1 MPRFLVQRP
10 PRNFCVRFLHPLPS
24 PPASALSRPLCSW
37 LPSPGD
43 RPFLLSALFVS
54 GSMGAASPEND
65 ISSPCPPSA
74 SGPTLFLPSSAFF
87 ARWAIFPLVSIPRLL
102 FLPFLPLFIRASPH
116 SIHLSCFFFLSD
128 ASLPL
133 ALLPFFPF
141 PPFLTA
147 RFSHAMSTLPFPHS
161 IRPVSPALCPR
172 RALLSRRPRFA
183 CFYLPGNVVCYAG
196 IKSFFTRYFACISY

>member
-10 PRNFCVRFLHPLPS
+10 PRNFCARFLHPLPS
-24 PPASALSRPLCSW
+24 PPAFAVSRPYAPGFLPPATGLSCSLRSSFPAPW
-37 LPSPGD
+37 APRHP
-43 RPFLLSALFVS
+43 RT
-54 GSMGAASPEND
+54 ASPL
-65 ISSPCPPSA
+65 PAPSA

-87 ARWAIFPLVSIPRLL
+87 ARWAIFPLVSIPRIL
-102 FLPFLPLFIRASPH
+102 FLPFLPLFIRASLH
-116 SIHLSCFFFLSD
+116 SIHLSCFFFLSG

-147 RFSHAMSTLPFPHS
+147 RFSRAMSTLPFPHS
-161 IRPVSPALCPR
+161 IRPVPPPTSAYLSSP
-172 RALLSRRPRFA
+172 PRFA

-196 IKSFFTRYFACISY
+196 IKSFFMRYFACISY

>member
-10 PRNFCVRFLHPLPS
+10 PRNFAPASCILCRLLPPPRFRAPYVPGFLPPATGLSFSLRSSFPAPWAPRHPRTASPLP
-24 PPASALSRPLCSW
+24 A
-37 LPSPGD
+37 
-43 RPFLLSALFVS
+43 
-54 GSMGAASPEND
+54 
-65 ISSPCPPSA
+65 PSA

-116 SIHLSCFFFLSD
+116 SIHLSCFFFLSG

-196 IKSFFTRYFACISY
+196 IKSFFMRYFACISY

>member
-10 PRNFCVRFLHPLPS
+10 PPQFLRPLPASFAVSS
-24 PPASALSRPLCSW
+24 PPPRFRAPYAPGFLPPATGLSFSLCSSFPAPW
-37 LPSPGD
+37 APRHPRTTSPLP
-43 RPFLLSALFVS
+43 A
-54 GSMGAASPEND
+54 
-65 ISSPCPPSA
+65 PSA
-74 SGPTLFLPSSAFF
+74 SGSPLFLPSSAFF

-116 SIHLSCFFFLSD
+116 SIHLPCFFFLSG

-161 IRPVSPALCPR
+161 IRPVPPDLGIPFLPPPLVLPVSICREMWYAMLE
-172 RALLSRRPRFA
+172 SRVF
-183 CFYLPGNVVCYAG
+183 
-196 IKSFFTRYFACISY
+196 S

>member
-10 PRNFCVRFLHPLPS
+10 PPQFLRPLPAS
-24 PPASALSRPLCSW
+24 FAVSSRLRAFAPPVLLASFPRRPAF
-37 LPSPGD
+37 PSPCALRFRLHG
-43 RPFLLSALFVS
+43 RRVTRERHLLSL
-54 GSMGAASPEND
+54 
-65 ISSPCPPSA
+65 PPSA

-87 ARWAIFPLVSIPRLL
+87 ARWAIFPLVSIPRIL

-116 SIHLSCFFFLSD
+116 SIHLSCFFFLSG

-196 IKSFFTRYFACISY
+196 IKSFFMRYFACISY

>member
-10 PRNFCVRFLHPLPS
+10 LRSFCVHFLHPLPS
-24 PPASALSRPLCSW
+24 PPASALFAP
-37 LPSPGD
+37 PV
-43 RPFLLSALFVS
+43 LFAFPHW
-54 GSMGAASPEND
+54 AAP
-65 ISSPCPPSA
+65 
-74 SGPTLFLPSSAFF
+74 SAFF

-116 SIHLSCFFFLSD
+116 SIHLSCFFFLSG

-161 IRPVSPALCPR
+161 IRPVPPVLCPR